1 MKAPHRFKRK
11 TSNLNCLF
19 KCELG
24 FKSTAYTEIIT
35 VILLELYLLFPKSVY
50 DVFINCSAS
59 EESNNLQTDK
69 KMYIRVSK
77 DAKLHR

>member
-19 KCELG
+19 KCELA

-50 DVFINCSAS
+50 DVFINSSAS

-69 KMYIRVSK
+69 KMYIRASK

>member
-50 DVFINCSAS
+50 DVFINSSAS